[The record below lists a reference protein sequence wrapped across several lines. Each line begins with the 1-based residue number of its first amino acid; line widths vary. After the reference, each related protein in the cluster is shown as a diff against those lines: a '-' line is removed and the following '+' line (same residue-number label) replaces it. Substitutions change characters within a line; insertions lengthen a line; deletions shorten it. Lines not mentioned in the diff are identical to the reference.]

1 MRALLRVLFA
11 FCLCCWGSFGIAD
24 ENVMGS
30 VLLRR
35 ATCHAASHREC
46 GRQVGEK
53 MAAVIQRYVHKAA
66 AMKPLKFWLSFPSGQ
81 KRLAQ
86 FIAAHEATF
95 PELVQEVCLST

>member
-30 VLLRR
+30 VLLCR
-35 ATCHAASHREC
+35 ATCHGASHREC

-53 MAAVIQRYVHKAA
+53 MSAVIQRYVHKAA

-86 FIAAHEATF
+86 FIAAHEAT
-95 PELVQEVCLST
+95 